1 MNVGQVLE
9 VHLGFAAKKLGEQL
23 AKLANEH
30 AADAIKKK
38 LALRLYS
45 PRRVRGDRIRQG

>member
-23 AKLANEH
+23 EALAREH
-30 AADAIKKK
+30 AVD
-38 LALRLYS
+38 
-45 PRRVRGDRIRQG
+45 